1 MDDAL
6 GCADELLIA
15 LNDVNVVFS
24 QTHLDS
30 AGSKDDKFSK
40 SPV

>member
-15 LNDVNVVFS
+15 LSDINVVFS